1 MIYFILWAV
10 FLLGCIVAVPVAQM
24 MENRKRRA
32 LLGPEAAQAGFEDE
46 EEAEFTDGEF
56 QDEGVQEVASFEEGG
71 GDGFEGMG
79 DDNGF
84 GEASADDFAAFDE
97 EFK

>member
-32 LLGPEAAQAGFEDE
+32 HLGPEAAQAGFEE
-46 EEAEFTDGEF
+46 EEPELADG
-56 QDEGVQEVASFEEGG
+56 GVEEVASFDEGG
-71 GDGFEGMG
+71 GDGFEGIG
-79 DDNGF
+79 EDNGF